1 MLGSLFLGMKHIRNL
16 FTFAQQKRIDMSK
29 FIELHLSDNEGTPV
43 LLNENQIICITDVE
57 NEAIIY
63 LSIDNNDKVNQVMH
77 VNETYEK
84 IRNLIMGV

>member
-1 MLGSLFLGMKHIRNL
+1 
-16 FTFAQQKRIDMSK
+16 MSK